1 MGTPRPCS
9 RLPACLLLKHLPYT
23 FNRERSMNS
32 HRMSPVTVRAPVR
45 HAVFPVAGFGADF
58 LPATKACPK
67 EMLPIIDRPMIQCAV
82 EEAAAAGLTRM
93 IFITG
98 RGKRA
103 IEDHFDRAYE
113 LEHELTARADAD
125 ALRDLRSAVPAG
137 VTFSYIRQR
146 EQTGLVDAL
155 RMARPLIGNDP
166 FAVILP
172 DQLFDG
178 ERSALSQLLDVFNE
192 HQLSVVGAERARPDV
207 RDGSHLIGADL
218 HTSSVKAARALVRV
232 PPIDAAFAS
241 LATAGRFVFT
251 PAAWIA
257 FEHVANAASC
267 ESMLVSAIRN
277 LMERE
282 RVFAC
287 LIEGRRYD
295 CGTKLGYLEAQ
306 VAFARRRPDLW
317 NDLRHSFDDLVAA
330 TPAARDRTSAR
341 SVADAGPGSRPTDA
355 QA

>member
-1 MGTPRPCS
+1 
-9 RLPACLLLKHLPYT
+9 
-23 FNRERSMNS
+23 
-32 HRMSPVTVRAPVR
+32 
-45 HAVFPVAGFGADF
+45 VFPVAGFGVDF

-113 LEHELTARADAD
+113 LEHELTAREHAS
-125 ALRDLRSAVPAG
+125 ALQDLRSAVPAG

-146 EQTGLVDAL
+146 EPTGLVDAL

-172 DQLFDG
+172 DQLFDS
-178 ERSALSQLLDVFNE
+178 ERSALSQVLDVFNA
-192 HQLSVVGAERARPDV
+192 HGLSVVGAEQARSDT
-207 RDGSHLIGADL
+207 RDGSNLIGADL
-218 HTSSVKAARALVRV
+218 HTSALKAARALVRV
-232 PPIDAAFAS
+232 PPIDAAFDSFAI
-241 LATAGRFVFT
+241 AGRFVFT
-251 PAAWIA
+251 PAAWSA
-257 FEHVANAASC
+257 FEHVANAQSG
-267 ESMLVSAIRN
+267 ESSLVHAIRN

-287 LIEGRRYD
+287 LVDGRRFD
-295 CGTKLGYLEAQ
+295 CGSKLGYLEAQ
-306 VAFARRRPDLW
+306 VAFARKRPDLW
-317 NDLRHSFDDLVAA
+317 NVLRQSFDDIVTT
-330 TPAARDRTSAR
+330 TPVTRDRTTAR
-341 SVADAGPGSRPTDA
+341 SVADAGPVAHMTDA

>member
-1 MGTPRPCS
+1 
-9 RLPACLLLKHLPYT
+9 
-23 FNRERSMNS
+23 MNNQ
-32 HRMSPVTVRAPVR
+32 RMSSVSARAPVR

-113 LEHELTARADAD
+113 LEHELAARDDAD
-125 ALRDLRSAVPAG
+125 ALKDLRSAVPAG

-146 EQTGLVDAL
+146 QATGLVDAL

-178 ERSALSQLLDVFNE
+178 ERSALSQLLDVFDE
-192 HQLSVVGAERARPDV
+192 QRLSVVGAERVRPGV
-207 RDGSHLIGADL
+207 REGSHVIGADL
-218 HTSSVKAARALVRV
+218 HTSAIKAARALVRV
-232 PPIDAAFAS
+232 PPIDVAFDS
-241 LATAGRFVFT
+241 FATAGRFVFT
-251 PAAWIA
+251 PAAWSA
-257 FEHVANAASC
+257 FEHVANARSG
-267 ESMLVSAIRN
+267 ESSLVNAIRN

-287 LIEGRRYD
+287 LVDGRRFD

-317 NDLRHSFDDLVAA
+317 NELRRSFDDFMT
-330 TPAARDRTSAR
+330 TPPPARERTAR
-341 SVADAGPGSRPTDA
+341 SVADAGAPSRPTEA

>member
-1 MGTPRPCS
+1 MKRDRTS
-9 RLPACLLLKHLPYT
+9 VA
-23 FNRERSMNS
+23 NAD
-32 HRMSPVTVRAPVR
+32 VRKPVR
-45 HAVFPVAGFGADF
+45 HAIFPVAGFGAGF

-113 LEHELTARADAD
+113 LEHELAARDDAE
-125 ALRDLRSAVPAG
+125 ALRELRSAVPAG

-155 RMARPLIGNDP
+155 RMAQPLVGDDP
-166 FAVILP
+166 FAVMLP
-172 DQLFDG
+172 DQLFDSQ
-178 ERSALSQLLDVFNE
+178 RSALSQVLDVFNE
-192 HQLSVVGAERARPDV
+192 HRLSVVGVERAPADR

-218 HTSSVKAARALVRV
+218 CTSPMPAARALVSV
-232 PPIDAAFAS
+232 PPIDVAFDS
-241 LATAGRFVFT
+241 FATSGRFVFT
-251 PAAWIA
+251 AEAWSA
-257 FEHVANAASC
+257 LEDVASARS
-267 ESMLVSAIRN
+267 SDFSLVGAIRR
-277 LMERE
+277 LMLHE

-287 LIEGRRYD
+287 LIDGRRFD
-295 CGTKLGYLEAQ
+295 CGSKLGFLEAQ
-306 VAFARRRPDLW
+306 VAFARKRPDLW
-317 NDLRHSFDDLVAA
+317 NDLQRSFDGGPPPTPTAREPIEPRSSGEAGIPSRAADL
-330 TPAARDRTSAR
+330 
-341 SVADAGPGSRPTDA
+341 

>member
-1 MGTPRPCS
+1 
-9 RLPACLLLKHLPYT
+9 
-23 FNRERSMNS
+23 MNS
-32 HRMSPVTVRAPVR
+32 QRMSGVSLRTPVR
-45 HAVFPVAGFGADF
+45 HAVFPVAGFGVEF

-113 LEHELTARADAD
+113 LEHELTARDD
-125 ALRDLRSAVPAG
+125 VGALKELRSAVPAG

-146 EQTGLVDAL
+146 EPTGLVDAL

-178 ERSALSQLLDVFNE
+178 ERSALAQLLDVFND
-192 HQLSVVGAERARPDV
+192 HRLSVIGAERARPDV
-207 RDGSHLIGADL
+207 RDGSQLIGADL
-218 HTSSVKAARALVRV
+218 RTSSIKAARALVRV
-232 PPIDAAFAS
+232 PPIDVAFDS
-241 LATAGRFVFT
+241 LSIAGRFVFT
-251 PAAWIA
+251 PTAWSA
-257 FEHVANAASC
+257 FEPPTAWNELQHVADTRSG
-267 ESMLVSAIRN
+267 ESSLVNAIRN

-287 LIEGRRYD
+287 LLDGRRFD

-306 VAFARRRPDLW
+306 VAFARKRPDLW
-317 NDLRHSFDDLVAA
+317 NDLRQSFDDVLT
-330 TPAARDRTSAR
+330 TPPHARER
-341 SVADAGPGSRPTDA
+341 SPRPMADAAAASQGSDA